1 MIDPAGCRTLPA
13 VSLPSPTTSSP
24 PADAAGAQQRLEE
37 LFTQYGG
44 AVYGFARRR
53 TSAAD
58 AEEVVSD
65 TFLVAWRRLHAVP
78 PEPLPWLL
86 SVARHHLANRT
97 RGESRQA
104 ALRARLA
111 SVADRRETETA
122 DAPEALTDQVAR
134 ALASLSPAE
143 YDALTL
149 LAWEGLTPDEAA
161 TVLGCSRAAVYLRLA
176 RARRRFRRAIDTGA
190 DPEGPRDDDH

>member
-1 MIDPAGCRTLPA
+1 
-13 VSLPSPTTSSP
+13 VSLPSWTTSSP
-24 PADAAGAQQRLEE
+24 AADAADARQRRLEE
-37 LFTQYGG
+37 LFAQYGG

-65 TFLVAWRRLHAVP
+65 TFLVAWRRLDAVP

-86 SVARHHLANRT
+86 TVARHNLANRT
-97 RGESRQA
+97 RGEVRQA

-111 SVADRRETETA
+111 NVADRYETDPGA
-122 DAPEALTDQVAR
+122 AGASDVLTERIAR

-190 DPEGPRDDDH
+190 DPEGPRDDDD